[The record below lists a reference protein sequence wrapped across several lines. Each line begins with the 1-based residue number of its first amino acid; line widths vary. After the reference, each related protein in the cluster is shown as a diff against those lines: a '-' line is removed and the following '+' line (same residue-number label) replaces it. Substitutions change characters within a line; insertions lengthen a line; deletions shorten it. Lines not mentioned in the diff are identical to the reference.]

1 MNVNL
6 VTVCGHNTTML
17 RHMLNHYKY
26 IVDNIFVVVYLSS
39 DKDRVLSEVTEITK
53 DLNIDIHKT
62 TIEEPFN
69 WERVTK
75 LYNQTKMLRPYDWWI
90 VADDDEF
97 HVYPRQIKDI
107 IEECEEWKCT
117 YVTGA
122 FLDRIGENGKFPV
135 INDDSDVWKKFPLV
149 GSFRLPVSN
158 ACPNKI
164 PLVKGHVEITNGQ
177 HYAKIRGET
186 TYGDRWTYAKEKGF
200 PAIRQHPIYPD
211 LNTGVFIQVH
221 HFKWDI
227 TVVNRLK
234 DVSDIKEDYTY
245 HEEYKRMFDYILDN
259 NMKIDITDERF
270 KIERCGKEFGDYSRW
285 NEVRDEAI
293 AYRV

>member
-1 MNVNL
+1 MLNL

-17 RHMLNHYKY
+17 RHMLNHYKDM
-26 IVDNIFVVVYLSS
+26 VDDIFVVVYLSS

-69 WERVTK
+69 WERVTE

-97 HVYPRQIKDI
+97 HLYPKPVKNI
-107 IEECEEWKCT
+107 IEECER
-117 YVTGA
+117 YGYRFVTGA
-122 FLDRIGENGKFPV
+122 FLDRIGEGGRFRK
-135 INDDSDVWKKFPLV
+135 IYDDSDIWNLFPLA
-149 GSFRLPVSN
+149 GSFRYHTSN

-177 HYAKIRGET
+177 HYVKIKGED
-186 TYGDRWTYAKEKGF
+186 TYGDRWKH
-200 PAIRQHPIYPD
+200 RRRYPSD
-211 LNTGVFIQVH
+211 RVFVQVH
-221 HFKWDI
+221 HFKWDMS
-227 TVVNRLK
+227 VVRRLK
-234 DVSDIKEDYTY
+234 EVSSIKKDYTY

-259 NMKIDITDERF
+259 NMKIDIKDERF
-270 KIERCGKEFGDYSRW
+270 KIQRTGKDFKDYKRW
-285 NEVRDEAI
+285 DEIRDEAI
-293 AYRV
+293 AYRT

>member
-39 DKDRVLSEVTEITK
+39 DKDRVLSEVKEITR

-69 WERVTK
+69 WERVTQ

-97 HVYPRQIKDI
+97 HLYPKPVKNIV
-107 IEECEEWKCT
+107 EECEE
-117 YVTGA
+117 YGYQFVTGA
-122 FLDRIGENGKFPV
+122 FLDRIGKDGRFPK
-135 INDDSDVWKKFPLV
+135 INDDSDIWKEFPLA
-149 GSFRLPVSN
+149 GTFRLPVSN
-158 ACPNKI
+158 ACPNKV
-164 PLVKGHVEITNGQ
+164 PLVKGHIEITNGQ
-177 HYAKIRGET
+177 HYVKIRGED
-186 TYGDRWTYAKEKGF
+186 TYGDRWKH
-200 PAIRQHPIYPD
+200 RRRYPPD
-211 LNTGVFIQVH
+211 RVFIQVH

-227 TVVNRLK
+227 SVIGRLQE
-234 DVSDIKEDYTY
+234 VSRIKKDYTF

-270 KIERCGKEFGDYSRW
+270 KIERCGNHYDDYSRW
-285 NEVRDEAI
+285 SEIRDEAI
-293 AYRV
+293 AYRT